1 MRKLLMIGV
10 TLGALAASPAA
21 MAASAGGTIVGGTAG
36 AWTGGTIGFFLGGP
50 IGAAIGASTGAII
63 GASALSQEDELYIR
77 DNPTPYVH
85 LSGSLQVG
93 DYVDG
98 NIRLHHIRGEDSF
111 GYFRAEGKVFVVDL
125 DSRQVVEI
133 RLG

>member
-10 TLGALAASPAA
+10 TLGALAVSPAA
-21 MAASAGGTIVGGTAG
+21 LADDVGGAVVGGTAG

-50 IGAAIGASTGAII
+50 IGAAIGATTGAAI
-63 GASALSQEDELYIR
+63 GASALSEADELYIR

-85 LSGSLQVG
+85 LRGSLQVG

-98 NIRLHHIRGEDSF
+98 SIRLHHIRGEDSY

-125 DSRQVVEI
+125 DSRQVVEV

>member
-10 TLGALAASPAA
+10 ALGALAASPAA

-50 IGAAIGASTGAII
+50 IGAAIGASTGAAI
-63 GASALSQEDELYIR
+63 GAAALSNEDEIYIR
-77 DNPTPYVH
+77 DNPTPNIH
-85 LSGSLQVG
+85 LHGELRVG
-93 DYVDG
+93 DYVDSY
-98 NIRLHHIRGEDSF
+98 IRLHHIRGEDNY
-111 GYFRAEGKVFVVDL
+111 GYFRAEGRVYVVDL

>member
-1 MRKLLMIGV
+1 MRKLLIIGV

-21 MAASAGGTIVGGTAG
+21 MAASVGGTIVGGTAG

-50 IGAAIGASTGAII
+50 IGAAIGASTGAAI
-63 GASALSQEDELYIR
+63 GAAALSDEDELYIH
-77 DNPTPYVH
+77 DHPTPDVR
-85 LSGSLQVG
+85 LSVNLGVG

-98 NIRLHHIRGEDSF
+98 NVRLHRIRGEDNY
-111 GYFRAEGKVFVVDL
+111 GYFRAEGRVYVVDL
-125 DSRQVVEI
+125 DSRQVVEV